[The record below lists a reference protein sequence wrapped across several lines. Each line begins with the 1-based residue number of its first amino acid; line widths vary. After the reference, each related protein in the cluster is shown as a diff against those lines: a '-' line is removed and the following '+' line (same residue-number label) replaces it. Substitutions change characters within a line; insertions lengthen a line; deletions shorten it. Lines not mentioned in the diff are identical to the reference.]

1 MRALWKGHIQFSLV
15 TIPVKIYG
23 AIEASQKISF
33 NQLHADDFGRV
44 AYEKKCK
51 KCGKV
56 LKADEIVKGHEVE
69 PDTYV
74 VVEKEDFEKL
84 KMKSLR
90 VIEIEGFVDQAE
102 VHPTLFDT
110 PYFAGPDGPVAAKT
124 YALLCETLRETG
136 RLGVGRV
143 VLRDRESV
151 MLLAPHEQGL
161 MLYKIRYPEELR
173 DMNNVPEIE
182 SAIADKD
189 QLNLARTLV
198 DTMATSLD
206 KLELKD
212 RYNDALREMIVAK
225 AEGKQLVTSEEA
237 PKEVVDIMTAL
248 QASIEEAKEN
258 RKPMKKAGEDSGVA
272 DASVDQT
279 SKTG

>member
-44 AYEKKCK
+44 KYEKKCK

-56 LKADEIVKGHEVE
+56 LRTDEIVKGYEIE

-90 VIEIEGFVDQAE
+90 VIEIEGFVKEDE
-102 VHPTLFDT
+102 VHATLFDT

-124 YALLCETLRETG
+124 YALLVETLKESG
-136 RLGVGRV
+136 MLGVGRV

-151 MLLAPHEQGL
+151 MLLAPNEQGL
-161 MLYKIRYPEELR
+161 MLYKLRYPEELR
-173 DMNNVPEIE
+173 AMDKVPEID
-182 SAIADKD
+182 SAVADRD
-189 QLNLARTLV
+189 QLKLARTLV
-198 DTMATSLD
+198 DTMATTLD

-225 AEGKQLVTSEEA
+225 AEGKELVTSEEA

-248 QASIEEAKEN
+248 QASIDEAKEN
-258 RKPMKKAGEDSGVA
+258 RKPMKKAGEEKAVEA
-272 DASVDQT
+272 DEEPAR
-279 SKTG
+279 KTG

>member
-1 MRALWKGHIQFSLV
+1 MRAIWKGHIQFSLV

-56 LKADEIVKGHEVE
+56 LKSGDIVKGHEVE

-74 VVEKEDFEKL
+74 VVESEDFEKL

-90 VIEIEGFVDQAE
+90 VIEIEGFVEKEE
-102 VHPTLFDT
+102 VHPSLFDT

-124 YALLCETLRETG
+124 YALLCETLRESG

-161 MLYKIRYPEELR
+161 MLYKLRYPEELR
-173 DMNNVPEIE
+173 SMANVPEID
-182 SAIADKD
+182 SAIADTD
-189 QLNLARTLV
+189 QLKLARTLV
-198 DTMATSLD
+198 ETMATSLD

-225 AEGKQLVTSEEA
+225 AEGKELVTSEEA

-258 RKPMKKAGEDSGVA
+258 RMPMKKAGEEKEEESKR
-272 DASVDQT
+272 
-279 SKTG
+279 KTG

>member
-56 LKADEIVKGHEVE
+56 LKKEDIVKGHEIE

-74 VVEKEDFEKL
+74 VVEAEDFEKL

-90 VIEIEGFVDQAE
+90 VIEIEGFVDQSE
-102 VHPTLFDT
+102 VPATLFDT

-124 YALLCETLRETG
+124 YALLCETLRETN

-151 MLLAPHEQGL
+151 MLLAPAEKGL
-161 MLYKIRYPEELR
+161 LLYKLRYPGELR
-173 DMNNVPEIE
+173 DMSRVPELE
-182 SAIADKD
+182 DAVADQD
-189 QLNLARTLV
+189 QLKLARTLV
-198 DTMATSLD
+198 DTMATNLED
-206 KLELKD
+206 LELKD

-225 AEGKQLVTSEEA
+225 AEGKELVTSEEA

-248 QASIEEAKEN
+248 QTSIDEAKSA
-258 RKPMKKAGEDSGVA
+258 RKPMKKAGETA
-272 DASVDQT
+272 EAAPAK
-279 SKTG
+279 KTG

>member
-15 TIPVKIYG
+15 TIPVKIYS

-56 LKADEIVKGHEVE
+56 LKQSDIVKGHEVE

-74 VVEKEDFEKL
+74 VVDKEDFQAL

-90 VIEIEGFVDQAE
+90 VIEIEGFVDQKE
-102 VHPTLFDT
+102 VNPMLFDT

-151 MLLAPHEQGL
+151 MLLAPHDRGL
-161 MLYKIRYPEELR
+161 LLYKLRYPDELR
-173 DMNNVPEIE
+173 DMGGIPEIE
-182 SAIADKD
+182 DAIADKD
-189 QLNLARTLV
+189 QLGLARTLV
-198 DTMATSLD
+198 DTMTTSLAD
-206 KLELKD
+206 LELKD
-212 RYNDALREMIVAK
+212 RYNDALRELIVAK
-225 AEGKQLVTSEEA
+225 AEGKELVVSEEA

-248 QASIEEAKEN
+248 QTSIDEAKEN
-258 RKPMKKAGEDSGVA
+258 RKPMKKAGESAVTKSKA
-272 DASVDQT
+272 
-279 SKTG
+279 KTG

>member
-1 MRALWKGHIQFSLV
+1 MRAIWKGHIQFSLV

-23 AIEASQKISF
+23 AIEASQKIRF

-44 AYEKKCK
+44 AYEKKCR

-56 LKADEIVKGHEVE
+56 LKSDDIVKGHEVE

-74 VVEKEDFEKL
+74 VVESEDFEKL

-90 VIEIEGFVDQAE
+90 TIEIEGFVDESE

-161 MLYKIRYPEELR
+161 MLYKLRYPEELR
-173 DMNNVPEIE
+173 SMASVPEID
-182 SAIADKD
+182 SAVADKD
-189 QLNLARTLV
+189 QLQLARTLV

-225 AEGKQLVTSEEA
+225 AEGKELVTSEEA

-248 QASIEEAKEN
+248 KASIEEAKDN
-258 RKPMKKAGEDSGVA
+258 RKPMKKAGEDA
-272 DASVDQT
+272 AAEETDTAQRQT
-279 SKTG
+279 G

>member
-1 MRALWKGHIQFSLV
+1 MRAIWKGHIQFSMV

-23 AIEASQKISF
+23 AIEASKKISF

-56 LKADEIVKGHEVE
+56 LKSGDIVKGHEVE

-74 VVEKEDFEKL
+74 VVESEDFEKL

-151 MLLAPHEQGL
+151 MLLSPHEQGL
-161 MLYKIRYPEELR
+161 MLYKLRYPEELR
-173 DMNNVPEIE
+173 SMANVPEIDT
-182 SAIADKD
+182 AIADKA
-189 QLNLARTLV
+189 QLQLARTLV

-206 KLELKD
+206 NLELKD

-225 AEGKQLVTSEEA
+225 AEGKELVTSEEA

-248 QASIEEAKEN
+248 KASIEEAKEN
-258 RKPMKKAGEDSGVA
+258 RKPMKKAGEDAPAEDA
-272 DASVDQT
+272 DAEQK
-279 SKTG
+279 KTG

>member
-1 MRALWKGHIQFSLV
+1 MRAIWKGHIQFSLV

-56 LKADEIVKGHEVE
+56 LKSGDIVKGHEVE

-74 VVEKEDFEKL
+74 VVENEDFAKL

-90 VIEIEGFVDQAE
+90 VIEIEGFVEKEE
-102 VHPTLFDT
+102 VHPSLFDT

-124 YALLCETLRETG
+124 YALLCETLRESG
-136 RLGVGRV
+136 RLGIGRV

-161 MLYKIRYPEELR
+161 MLYKLRYPEELR
-173 DMNNVPEIE
+173 SMANVPEID
-182 SAIADKD
+182 SAIADTD
-189 QLNLARTLV
+189 QLKLARTLV
-198 DTMATSLD
+198 ETMATSLD

-225 AEGKQLVTSEEA
+225 AEGKELVTSEEA

-258 RKPMKKAGEDSGVA
+258 RMPMKKAGEEKEEESQK
-272 DASVDQT
+272 QT
-279 SKTG
+279 G

>member
-1 MRALWKGHIQFSLV
+1 MRAIWKGHIQFSMV

-23 AIEASQKISF
+23 AIEASKKISF

-56 LKADEIVKGHEVE
+56 LKSGDIVKGHEVE

-74 VVEKEDFEKL
+74 VVESEDFEKL

-151 MLLAPHEQGL
+151 MLLSPHEQGL
-161 MLYKIRYPEELR
+161 MLYKLRYPEELR
-173 DMNNVPEIE
+173 SMANVPEIDT
-182 SAIADKD
+182 AIADKA
-189 QLNLARTLV
+189 QLQLARTLV

-206 KLELKD
+206 NLELKD

-225 AEGKQLVTSEEA
+225 AEGKELVTSEEA

-248 QASIEEAKEN
+248 KASIEEAKEN
-258 RKPMKKAGEDSGVA
+258 RKPMKKAGEDAPAEEA
-272 DASVDQT
+272 DAEQK
-279 SKTG
+279 KTG

>member
-23 AIEASQKISF
+23 AIESSQKISF

-51 KCGKV
+51 KCGKT
-56 LKADEIVKGHEVE
+56 LSNDEIVKGYEVE

-74 VVEKEDFEKL
+74 VVENEDFDKL

-124 YALLCETLRETG
+124 YALLCETLRETN
-136 RLGVGRV
+136 RLAVGRV

-151 MLLAPHEQGL
+151 MLIAPHEKGL
-161 MLYKIRYPEELR
+161 MMYKLRYPDELR
-173 DMNNVPEIE
+173 DMGSVPEIE
-182 SAIADKD
+182 SAVADKD
-189 QLNLARTLV
+189 QLKLARMLV
-198 DTMATSLD
+198 ETMATSLSS
-206 KLELKD
+206 LELKD

-225 AEGKQLVTSEEA
+225 AEGKELVTSEEA

-248 QASIEEAKEN
+248 QASIEEAKSN
-258 RKPMKKAGEDSGVA
+258 RKPMKKAGGLA
-272 DASVDQT
+272 DAGSSEATQR
-279 SKTG
+279 KTG

>member
-1 MRALWKGHIQFSLV
+1 MRAIWKGHIQFSMV

-23 AIEASQKISF
+23 AIEASKKISF

-56 LKADEIVKGHEVE
+56 LKSGDIVKGHEVE

-74 VVEKEDFEKL
+74 VVESEDFEKL

-151 MLLAPHEQGL
+151 MLLSPHEQGL
-161 MLYKIRYPEELR
+161 MLYKLRYPEELR
-173 DMNNVPEIE
+173 SMANVPEIDT
-182 SAIADKD
+182 AIADKA
-189 QLNLARTLV
+189 QLQLARTLV

-206 KLELKD
+206 NLELKD

-225 AEGKQLVTSEEA
+225 AEGKELVTSEEA

-248 QASIEEAKEN
+248 KASIEEAKEN
-258 RKPMKKAGEDSGVA
+258 RKPMKKAGEDAVAEEA
-272 DASVDQT
+272 DAEQK
-279 SKTG
+279 KTG